1 MDETMDLEERA
12 RAMTPDWALAE
23 LAAGNQRFTEGRP
36 NFGTQSAHRV
46 ELASAQY
53 PFAVILGCSD
63 SRVPVETV
71 FDRPA
76 GDLFVIRVAGNFI
89 DEYGLASLEYGV
101 AVLGARLVYV
111 LGHSSCGALTAAVNF
126 LEEGTPA
133 PGTIQRIV
141 DRLTPIARATRR
153 DEGWID
159 AAVRHNVRETVA
171 EILRTSSVVAEAV
184 AQKKLKVV
192 GGTYDLATGH
202 VDRLE
207 A

>member
-1 MDETMDLEERA
+1 MDLEEQA
-12 RAMTPDWALAE
+12 RAMTPEAALAE
-23 LAAGNQRFTEGRP
+23 LAAGNRRFSEGHP
-36 NFGTQSAHRV
+36 DYGLQSAHRV
-46 ELASAQY
+46 ELASVQY

-126 LEEGTPA
+126 LEEGVRA
-133 PGTIQRIV
+133 PGTIQCLV

-153 DEGWID
+153 EVGWVD
-159 AAVRHNVRETVA
+159 AAVRHNVCETVA
-171 EILRTSSVVAEAV
+171 EILSSSSIVAEAV
-184 AQKKLKVV
+184 AAKKLKVV
-192 GGTYDLATGH
+192 GGTYDLASGR
-202 VDRLE
+202 VERL
-207 A
+207 AG